1 MEKTAAER
9 YARLTSNR
17 TQFLDAARECARLS
31 VPYIMPPSG
40 HYSGTKLRTPWQAV
54 GAKGVNV
61 MASKLMLSLF
71 PVNTK
76 FFKLQISDGA
86 LAKDPEV
93 DAQARS
99 EIDLVLSKMERVVMQ
114 HVNESTDRIV
124 LHQAMKHLVVC
135 GNVLL
140 FLGRKGIKLYPLD
153 RYVLVRDGEGTVT
166 EIVTVEAIDR
176 QFLPKDFF
184 KKTTAEMLKD
194 RGSTGTTPDNHTG
207 DEGAGSIADLKLD
220 PNNNEV
226 AVYTWAKLQD
236 GQWKWHQEAD
246 DRVIPGTESTS
257 PKNISQWLALRFNVV
272 DGEDFGRGR
281 IEEYLGDLKSLEALS
296 QAIVE
301 GSAAAA
307 KVVFTVS
314 PSATTKP
321 NQLAQAGSGA
331 IIQGRP
337 DDVGVIQVGKTA
349 DFKTAYDMITMLTQR
364 LSEAFLVLNVRQSER
379 TTAEEVR
386 AVQNEVNEQLGG
398 LWGALTSDLLR
409 PYVNRKLA
417 DLQRQKMLPT
427 FPKGMVF
434 PTVVAGLEGV
444 GRAQDREALML
455 FMQTIAQT
463 LGPEV
468 MGSHM
473 KPGEA
478 IKRLAAAAGID
489 YLGLIK
495 TDEELAQEQQAAQQ
509 QQQQQSVMDQMGQL
523 AGSPM
528 MDPSKN
534 PAILDAF
541 SNAQQQTGE
550 VPGGLG
556 FAPSG
561 PAEGAQGPEDGTSI

>member
-1 MEKTAAER
+1 METTAAAR

-17 TQFLDAARECARLS
+17 TIFLDAARDCARLS

-40 HYSGTKLRTPWQAV
+40 SAQGTKLPTPWQAI

-61 MASKLMLSLF
+61 MASKLMLALF
-71 PVNTK
+71 PVSTK
-76 FFKLQISDGA
+76 FFKLQVSDGK
-86 LAKDPEV
+86 LAQDPELE
-93 DAQARS
+93 AQARA
-99 EIDLVLSKMERVVMQ
+99 EIDLVLSKMERIVMQ

-124 LHQAMKHLVVC
+124 LHQAMKHLVVT
-135 GNVLL
+135 GNCLIYQ
-140 FLGRKGIKLYPLD
+140 GKKGLKLYPLD
-153 RYVLVRDGEGTVT
+153 RYVVVRDGEGTVT
-166 EIVTVEAIDR
+166 ELVTVEAIDR
-176 QFLPKDFF
+176 QFLPKEFW
-184 KKTTAEMLKD
+184 KKEPSKAGLMKEP
-194 RGSTGTTPDNHTG
+194 GNHTG
-207 DEGAGSIADLKLD
+207 DDGAGSIADLKLD
-220 PNNNEV
+220 PHNNEV

-236 GQWKWHQEAD
+236 GQWRWHQEAE
-246 DRVIPGTESTS
+246 DRKIPDTESAC
-257 PKNISQWLALRFNVV
+257 PKGTPQWHALRFNVV
-272 DGEDFGRGR
+272 DGEDYGRGR

-307 KVVFTVS
+307 KVIFTVS

-364 LSEAFLVLNVRQSER
+364 LSEAFLVLTVRQSER
-379 TTAEEVR
+379 TTAEEIR
-386 AVQNEVNEQLGG
+386 AVQQELNEQLGG
-398 LWGALTSDLLR
+398 IWGNLTAELLR

-417 DLQRQKMLPT
+417 DLQRSKQLPS

-463 LGPEV
+463 LGPDV
-468 MGSHM
+468 MSNFL
-473 KPGEA
+473 KPSEA
-478 IKRLAAAAGID
+478 IKRLAASAGID
-489 YLGLIK
+489 YLGLVK
-495 TDEELAQEQQAAQQ
+495 TEEELAQEQQASQQ
-509 QQQQQSVMDQMGQL
+509 QQQQQTVMDQMGQL
-523 AGSPM
+523 AGAPL

-534 PAILDAF
+534 PQILEMM
-541 SNAQQQTGE
+541 NGTGQE
-550 VPGGLG
+550 AAPAGAVGGEL
-556 FAPSG
+556 
-561 PAEGAQGPEDGTSI
+561 EQGAGVEPQPEAGI